1 MPYTIKRARKKDFYK
16 NVQDADEQK
25 HLKKVEEERKRAQIS
40 GSALDA
46 TDPLRDERGYL
57 LSYEDPENVRNDG
70 TPVSLEEEYQYVRLS
85 VTQKSSNT
93 SLFEK
98 YLGEKSQFTEFTDE
112 ETIVESE
119 TPTAEELQRLR
130 DTLKDEIDAQ
140 VTLNQD
146 LETEIGNLQAR
157 IVELND

>member
-57 LSYEDPENVRNDG
+57 L
-70 TPVSLEEEYQYVRLS
+70 
-85 VTQKSSNT
+85 
-93 SLFEK
+93 
-98 YLGEKSQFTEFTDE
+98 
-112 ETIVESE
+112 
-119 TPTAEELQRLR
+119 
-130 DTLKDEIDAQ
+130 
-140 VTLNQD
+140 
-146 LETEIGNLQAR
+146 
-157 IVELND
+157 